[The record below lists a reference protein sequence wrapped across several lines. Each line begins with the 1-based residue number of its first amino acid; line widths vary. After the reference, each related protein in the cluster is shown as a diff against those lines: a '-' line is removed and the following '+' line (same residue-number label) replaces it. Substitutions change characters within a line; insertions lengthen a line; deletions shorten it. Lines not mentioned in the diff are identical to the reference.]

1 MCCINAV
8 LALERRPN
16 NAYMHWP
23 FRPAAALQLDILS
36 FCASFKL
43 DPEAFVYVAV
53 CFVCTSPACVGVT
66 NMILYFQ
73 GLQCQHRWMAVTKV
87 RCLLDTWGRYC
98 ILFFHNF
105 PLQRLQPRHCFL
117 THNFF
122 TQPKTM
128 KNVLLTFYC
137 RTPPFSLSLFWVEI
151 WGKWIGNATEDWA
164 LIRSHCLHQRL
175 THEQLVPSTMCSDQN
190 CLPPATRF
198 ETIVQQKFQVSFISQ
213 TQGF

>member
-23 FRPAAALQLDILS
+23 FSPAAAPQLDILS

-43 DPEAFVYVAV
+43 PLDPEAFVYAAV

-87 RCLLDTWGRYC
+87 RCLLDTSGRYC
-98 ILFFHNF
+98 ILFFHNS
-105 PLQRLQPRHCFL
+105 PLQRLQPRPCFL
-117 THNFF
+117 TPNFSHSRRLKCPF
-122 TQPKTM
+122 H
-128 KNVLLTFYC
+128 LLLLHTSFQ
-137 RTPPFSLSLFWVEI
+137 SESILSWNLRQM
-151 WGKWIGNATEDWA
+151 D
-164 LIRSHCLHQRL
+164 R
-175 THEQLVPSTMCSDQN
+175 
-190 CLPPATRF
+190 
-198 ETIVQQKFQVSFISQ
+198 
-213 TQGF
+213 

>member
-23 FRPAAALQLDILS
+23 FSPAAVLQLDILS

-87 RCLLDTWGRYC
+87 RCLLDTSGRYC

-117 THNFF
+117 TPNFF
-122 TQPKTM
+122 TQPKTKM
-128 KNVLLTFYC
+128 SFS
-137 RTPPFSLSLFWVEI
+137 PFTAAHPLSVWVYFELKFEANGSVMQQKIGLSFARIAFTKGSLMNSLFPAQCVV
-151 WGKWIGNATEDWA
+151 
-164 LIRSHCLHQRL
+164 IRTAS
-175 THEQLVPSTMCSDQN
+175 
-190 CLPPATRF
+190 PPPPGLRR
-198 ETIVQQKFQVSFISQ
+198 
-213 TQGF
+213 